1 MHERARGQK
10 NPAQHFLGYKSLFGI
25 IELSEL
31 TLGLATLAAH
41 PASQLRGHEV
51 ELQFAFGG
59 GVAAFAKFSK

>member
-1 MHERARGQK
+1 MHERPWGQK
-10 NPAQHFLGYKSLFGI
+10 NPAQHFLAFKSRLGI

-41 PASQLRGHEV
+41 PASQARDHEV

-59 GVAAFAKFSK
+59 GVAACPKFSK